1 MIELKTLK
9 SEAIP
14 AALEKA
20 ERYRLLNEPDEA
32 ESICL
37 DILAIEPA
45 HQDALIMRLLALTD
59 KFAHSGLNPAFE
71 EAREVI
77 ARLDTR
83 YCKSYYTGILYE
95 RRAKYHFRQSG
106 PGSGSVAYDWF
117 VKAMQS
123 FAEALAGC
131 DPDNQDALLR
141 WNSCARFIN
150 THPDTQGAGDP
161 PEMLTDAF
169 ETPH

>member
-1 MIELKTLK
+1 MIELKTLTN
-9 SEAIP
+9 EAIP
-14 AALEKA
+14 GALEKA

-37 DILAIEPA
+37 DILAIAPD
-45 HQDALIMRLLALTD
+45 HQEALILRLLALTD
-59 KFAHSGLNPAFE
+59 KFVHNGLNPTFE
-71 EAREVI
+71 QAQDII
-77 ARLDTR
+77 AQLDSS

-95 RRAKYHFRQSG
+95 RRARYHFKQGG
-106 PGSGSVAYDWF
+106 PGSGTVAYDWF
-117 VKAMQS
+117 AKAMS
-123 FAEALAGC
+123 GYAEALAGC

-150 THPDTQGAGDP
+150 SHPEARGDADH
-161 PEMLTDAF
+161 PEGLLDAF